1 MCRRTEARLRKSPW
15 LDSCPVSVNLTQ
27 MDRVTTP
34 GPPDIAEAPLAM
46 IAANATSTSV
56 QTVLVIA
63 WRGTLGGKG
72 TEHFAHLLM

>member
-1 MCRRTEARLRKSPW
+1 M
-15 LDSCPVSVNLTQ
+15 N
-27 MDRVTTP
+27 RVTLSPEMPHMP
-34 GPPDIAEAPLAM
+34 GPPDIAEALLAM